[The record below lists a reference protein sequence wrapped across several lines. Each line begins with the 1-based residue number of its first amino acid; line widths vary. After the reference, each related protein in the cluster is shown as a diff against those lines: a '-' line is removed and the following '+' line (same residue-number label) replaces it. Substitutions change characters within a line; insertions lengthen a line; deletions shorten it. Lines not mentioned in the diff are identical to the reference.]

1 MEETDWEQYGTGRN
15 PKCDN
20 CMAHC
25 GFEGTAVDDTF
36 AHPLKA
42 LKVAIKGPDTNKPMV
57 PELPIAY
64 LDDHRK
70 TKTLP
75 VKQAG

>member
-1 MEETDWEQYGTGRN
+1 
-15 PKCDN
+15 
-20 CMAHC
+20 MAHC

-42 LKVAIKGPDTNKPMV
+42 LKVAIKGPDTDKPMV
-57 PELPIAY
+57 EDPPVQY
-64 LDDHRK
+64 LDDHRGSK
-70 TKTLP
+70 KLP